1 MTRIP
6 MAEVTAM
13 NYMNPVYITIGAALV
28 LGERLAWPRMTA
40 IGVAVIGGFIILR
53 PGFREIDLG
62 HIAMIATAML
72 FAVSYLIAG
81 KASRD
86 VSATVV
92 VAMLSLM
99 VPVAMAPFAIAV
111 WVTPT
116 LPQLGWLFL
125 VAGFATM
132 GHYTMTRAFAA
143 APMAVTQPVMFL
155 QLVWSTAIGWAIFGE
170 GVDAWV
176 IIGGAIVLGA
186 VTFIT
191 WREARK
197 KRANAAR

>member
-1 MTRIP
+1 
-6 MAEVTAM
+6 
-13 NYMNPVYITIGAALV
+13 
-28 LGERLAWPRMTA
+28 
-40 IGVAVIGGFIILR
+40 
-53 PGFREIDLG
+53 
-62 HIAMIATAML
+62 
-72 FAVSYLIAG
+72 
-81 KASRD
+81 
-86 VSATVV
+86 
-92 VAMLSLM
+92 
-99 VPVAMAPFAIAV
+99 
-111 WVTPT
+111 
-116 LPQLGWLFL
+116 
-125 VAGFATM
+125 
-132 GHYTMTRAFAA
+132 MTRAFAA

>member
-1 MTRIP
+1 
-6 MAEVTAM
+6 
-13 NYMNPVYITIGAALV
+13 
-28 LGERLAWPRMTA
+28 
-40 IGVAVIGGFIILR
+40 
-53 PGFREIDLG
+53 
-62 HIAMIATAML
+62 ML

-176 IIGGAIVLGA
+176 ILGGAIVLGA

-197 KRANAAR
+197 KRASAAR